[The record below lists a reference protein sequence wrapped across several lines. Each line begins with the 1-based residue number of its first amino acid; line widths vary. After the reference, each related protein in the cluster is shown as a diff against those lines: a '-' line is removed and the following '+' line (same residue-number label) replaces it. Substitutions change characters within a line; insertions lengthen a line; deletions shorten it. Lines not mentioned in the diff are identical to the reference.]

1 MGLNKAYFFCLCM
14 AFCLGITY
22 ARSQNIT
29 PKLTQLKATNNLQE
43 WLYTRM
49 DYTAGNPQRN
59 LPFLMATQKETWRQP
74 KTPDEQLAWML
85 LLSNQ
90 GYYQLQAGDI
100 LSSINCYEDAYS
112 FFYKHKLKDFDL
124 VEYVLKPLSNN
135 YTRLGDYERAIF
147 IQQKAI
153 AQLNPVSDADKMAS
167 IYSNMAIA
175 WYDTGNYTQAENCI
189 AKGNKLVQ
197 DAQVR
202 FHLLNIL
209 GDILFEKQQYTQA
222 ASVLQKNIATAKNI
236 DDENAYWLM
245 GSFTTLGKIN
255 IKLGKLNEAEQ
266 NFGRALNLVNR
277 YYPGGRLREKANLI
291 AQQGIIE
298 RIRNQPQ
305 KALLL
310 FNQAL
315 QILRINTNAN
325 QTQTG
330 QIYGENRLVEIFQE
344 KGLAY
349 RLIGQDEAALQN
361 LRYALLATDK
371 MRKEFA
377 DNKTKERLQQE
388 AKELAESTIELS
400 LQLFA
405 KTSDVQYTHLVLQIA
420 EQTKARTL
428 ADELQKSNGNKGSN
442 ANDPD
447 LTKRLEIERAI
458 VYNEKMMMTENNG
471 AIYQRKIDA
480 LKFDLA
486 LLNKKNRQK
495 AIGSVAPVAS
505 ILSAL
510 PDSLHVLEFFVGNR
524 NAYLIEIKNK
534 KVLQVMKIASA
545 DSLKQRVNKLVN
557 TYYRNGPDAM
567 LNAPKVFFLASNN
580 LYNTLFKKIALAKNE
595 RLCIVADDVLGYL
608 SFDGLIT
615 GSKYD
620 PAISQWPFLIKST
633 TTTYA
638 FSLNTLIANKTNK
651 TGTGFSGL
659 FITHQ
664 NSKPIV
670 AVKKEAAAISQ
681 LVKGR
686 YIYDDEV
693 NSASFF
699 KAFESSAVL
708 HIGTHAYLSGANS
721 QPTLDLGKDKLYL
734 FELLA
739 KRQKPALVVL
749 SACRTGDGLLA
760 KSEGIISL
768 ARGFSAIGTPATI
781 AGLWNI
787 NDDAASKI
795 TADFYRLLANG
806 QTSGLALHGAK
817 LKWLQTPKATDAF
830 YLPYYWDSLILL
842 GTDAPVKISSDD
854 NNALAFSVAYCV
866 IVLLLVGMLQ
876 KMRSS
881 RPIKFF

>member
-1 MGLNKAYFFCLCM
+1 MGLNKAYVFFLGV

-22 ARSQNIT
+22 ARSQDII
-29 PKLTQLKATNNLQE
+29 PKLNQLKAANNLQE
-43 WLYTRM
+43 WLYIRM
-49 DYTAGNPQRN
+49 DHTAANPQQH

-112 FFYKHKLKDFDL
+112 FFYKHKLPDFDV

-153 AQLNPVSDADKMAS
+153 GQLNPVSDADKIAA

-175 WYDTGNYTQAENCI
+175 YYDTGNYTQAENYI
-189 AKGNKLVQ
+189 AKGNKLVK

-202 FHLLNIL
+202 FHLQNIL
-209 GDILFEKQQYTQA
+209 GDILFEKQQYEQA
-222 ASVLQKNIATAKNI
+222 AIVLQSNIATAKNI
-236 DDENAYWLM
+236 DEESAYWLM

-266 NFGRALNLVNR
+266 NFNRALNLVNQ
-277 YYPGGRLREKANLI
+277 YYPGGRLREKANLV

-298 RIRNQPQ
+298 RVRNQPQ

-325 QTQTG
+325 QTRPG

-344 KGLAY
+344 KALAY
-349 RLIGQDEAALQN
+349 RLMGQDEPALEN

-371 MRKEFA
+371 VRKEFA

-388 AKELAESTIELS
+388 GKELAESTIELA
-400 LQLFA
+400 LKLFA
-405 KTSDVQYTHLVLQIA
+405 KARDQQYTHLILQIA

-428 ADELQKSNGNKGSN
+428 ADKLQESNGGKSSADDTDVNK
-442 ANDPD
+442 
-447 LTKRLEIERAI
+447 RREIERAI
-458 VYNEKMMMTENNG
+458 VYNEKMMMTENNE
-471 AIYQRKIDA
+471 AIYQKKIDA

-486 LLNKKNRQK
+486 LLNKKNRQ
-495 AIGSVAPVAS
+495 ISVGSVASAAS

-510 PDSLHVLEFFVGNR
+510 PDNLHVLEFFVGER
-524 NAYLIEIKNK
+524 NAYVIEVKNK
-534 KVLQVMKIASA
+534 KVFQVIKTGNA
-545 DSLKQRVNKLVN
+545 DSLKRQVNKLVN
-557 TYYRNGPDAM
+557 TYYRHGPDAM
-567 LNAPKVFFLASNN
+567 LNAPKAFYLASNT
-580 LYNTLFKKIALAKNE
+580 LYNTLFNQIALAKDE
-595 RLCIVADDVLGYL
+595 RFCIVADDVLGYL

-615 GSKYD
+615 DSKYN
-620 PAISQWPFLIKST
+620 PAISQWPFLIKRAT
-633 TTTYA
+633 ATYA
-638 FSLNTLIANKTNK
+638 FSLNTLTANKANK

-664 NSKPIV
+664 NSKPVV
-670 AVKKEAAAISQ
+670 AVEKEAAAIKQ
-681 LVKGR
+681 LVSGS
-686 YIYDDEV
+686 YIYNDEV
-693 NSASFF
+693 NPASFF
-699 KAFESSAVL
+699 KAFENSAVL
-708 HIGTHAYLSGANS
+708 HIGTHAYLSGAS
-721 QPTLDLGKDKLYL
+721 SEPTLDLGKDKLYL

-739 KRQKPALVVL
+739 KQQKPALVVL

-781 AGLWNI
+781 AGLWNV
-787 NDDAASKI
+787 NDDAASQI
-795 TADFYRLLANG
+795 TAGFYSFLVKG

-817 LKWLQTPKATDAF
+817 LEWLQTPKTTDAL
-830 YLPYYWDSLILL
+830 YLPYYWDSLILM
-842 GTDAPVKISSDD
+842 GADAPVKISSDD
-854 NNALAFSVAYCV
+854 THVLLFSAAYGM
-866 IVLLLVGMLQ
+866 IVLLIVVILR
-876 KMRSS
+876 KMRSN
-881 RPIKFF
+881 RPPRLF

>member
-1 MGLNKAYFFCLCM
+1 M

-22 ARSQNIT
+22 AQSQDIT
-29 PKLTQLKATNNLQE
+29 TQLNQLKVANNLQE

-49 DYTAGNPQRN
+49 DHTAANAQQT
-59 LPFLMATQKETWRQP
+59 LPVLMATQKEAWRQP

-112 FFYKHKLKDFDL
+112 FFYTHKLPDFDV

-147 IQQKAI
+147 IQEKAI
-153 AQLNPVSDADKMAS
+153 GQLNPVNDADKIAS

-189 AKGNKLVQ
+189 AKGNGLGK
-197 DAQVR
+197 DPQVR
-202 FHLLNIL
+202 FHLQNIL
-209 GDILFEKQQYTQA
+209 GDILFEKQQYTKA
-222 ASVLQKNIATAKNI
+222 ASVLQKNIATTKNV
-236 DDENAYWLM
+236 DDESAYWLM

-255 IKLGKLNEAEQ
+255 IKLGKLNEAGQ
-266 NFGRALNLVNR
+266 NFNRALNLINQ
-277 YYPGGRLREKANLI
+277 YYPGGRLREKANLV

-298 RIRNQPQ
+298 RMRKQPQ

-310 FNQAL
+310 FDQAL

-325 QTQTG
+325 QTQPDH
-330 QIYGENRLVEIFQE
+330 IYGENRLVEIFQQ
-344 KGLAY
+344 KALAY
-349 RLIGQDEAALQN
+349 RLMGEDGSALQN

-371 MRKEFA
+371 IRKEFA
-377 DNKTKERLQQE
+377 DNKTKERLQLE
-388 AKELAESTIELS
+388 AKELAESTIELA
-400 LQLFA
+400 LQIFA
-405 KTSDVQYTHLVLQIA
+405 KTGDVQYIDLVLQIA

-428 ADELQKSNGNKGSN
+428 ADDLQKSNRIKGSN
-442 ANDPD
+442 PNDPEAH
-447 LTKRLEIERAI
+447 KRREIEQAI
-458 VYNEKMMMTENNG
+458 VYNEKMLMTVNNG
-471 AIYQRKIDA
+471 TVYQKKIDA

-495 AIGSVAPVAS
+495 TIASVAPVAN

-524 NAYLIEIKNK
+524 NAYVIEIKNK
-534 KVLQVMKIASA
+534 KVFKVKKIGSA
-545 DSLKQRVNKLVN
+545 DSLKRQVNKLVN
-557 TYYRNGPDAM
+557 TYYHNGPDAM
-567 LNAPKVFFLASNN
+567 LNSPKAFYLASNN
-580 LYNTLFKKIALAKNE
+580 LYNILFNQIALAKNE

-615 GSKYD
+615 AGKYE
-620 PAISQWPFLIKST
+620 PAISQWPFLIKSL

-638 FSLNTLIANKTNK
+638 FSLNTLTANKANK

-664 NSKPIV
+664 NSKPIA
-670 AVKKEAAAISQ
+670 AVKKEAATISQ
-681 LVKGR
+681 VVNGS
-686 YIYDDEV
+686 YIYDDKV

-699 KAFESSAVL
+699 TAFENSAVL
-708 HIGTHAYLSGANS
+708 HISTHAFLSGVNS
-721 QPTLDLGKDKLYL
+721 EPTLDLGKDKLYL

-739 KRQKPALVVL
+739 KQQKPALVVL
-749 SACRTGDGLLA
+749 SACRTGDGLLT

-781 AGLWNI
+781 AGLWNV
-787 NDDAASKI
+787 NDDAASQI
-795 TADFYRLLANG
+795 TAGFYRFLVKG
-806 QTSGLALHGAK
+806 QSSGLALHGAK
-817 LKWLQTPKATDAF
+817 LEWLQTPKATEAL
-830 YLPYYWDSLILL
+830 YLPYYWDSLILM
-842 GTDAPVKISSDD
+842 GTDAPVKILSD
-854 NNALAFSVAYCV
+854 NNHALIFATVYS
-866 IVLLLVGMLQ
+866 ILVLLLVVILR
-876 KMRSS
+876 KMRSG
-881 RPIKFF
+881 RPTQFF